1 MGNKWDKFGDA
12 RDLEIPPGGNP
23 FWCMVIYYIV
33 KPIKKIIKFIRKKKE
48 KKKGITP
55 YREGKMWALQRYRL
69 PSKIINARKCSRAYH
84 LGKDQGFQGVIL
96 VLTYRATYCIRRLRR
111 CDT

>member
-1 MGNKWDKFGDA
+1 VGNKWDKFGDA

-33 KPIKKIIKFIRKKKE
+33 KPIKKIIKFIRKKK